1 MSEVITID
9 VDPSNTRQLRDWD
22 GGHGRHWAE
31 YADFFDRAL
40 AGYHPALLTAAN
52 VRPGDRVLDVGC
64 GSGQVAIDLVR
75 AAPGARALAVD
86 LSAAQLDIA
95 RRRGAGLGV
104 EFLQADAQVHDFGA
118 ASYDRVVSRTGTM
131 FFGDAAA
138 AFGNLATATQPD
150 GRLAILV
157 WRDLAENEWLREIVE
172 ALRVGRDL
180 PMPPPG
186 APGPFAQSDP
196 DMVEPMLTAAGWS
209 DVAFESVDHAVWLG
223 PDADRGTNWQ
233 LGQSAW
239 LLLGLDDAHRAEAAA
254 NLHALLAAH
263 QTPEGVLLGSAA
275 WLITARRAR

>member
-1 MSEVITID
+1 MSEAIMID
-9 VDPSNTRQLRDWD
+9 VDPSNAGQLRDWD
-22 GGHGRHWAE
+22 GEHGKYWAE
-31 YADFFDRAL
+31 YADFYDRAL
-40 AGYHPALLTAAN
+40 AGYHPPLLAAAN
-52 VRPGDRVLDVGC
+52 VRPGHRILDVGC

-95 RRRGAGLGV
+95 RHRGAGLAV
-104 EFLQADAQVHDFGA
+104 DVLQADAQVYDFEEA
-118 ASYDRVVSRTGTM
+118 AYDRVVSRTGTM

-138 AFGNLATATQPD
+138 AFDNLATATKPD
-150 GRLAILV
+150 GRLAIVV
-157 WRDLAENEWLREIVE
+157 WRGLAENEWLREVFE

-196 DMVEPMLTAAGWS
+196 DLVEPMLAAAGWS
-209 DVAFESVDHAVWLG
+209 DVAFESVERPIWLG
-223 PDADRGTNWQ
+223 PDADRGTSWQ

-239 LLLGLDDAHRAEAAA
+239 LLLGLDETLRAEAAA

-263 QTPEGVLLGSAA
+263 QTPDGVLLGSAA